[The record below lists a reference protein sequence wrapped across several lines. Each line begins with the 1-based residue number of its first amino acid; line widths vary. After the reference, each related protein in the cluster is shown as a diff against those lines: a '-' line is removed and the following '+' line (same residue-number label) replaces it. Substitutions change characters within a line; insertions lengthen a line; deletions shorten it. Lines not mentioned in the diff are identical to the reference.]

1 MPENGIVAFLSW
13 RGFTSGKA
21 SPITRSSLQS
31 ETPSGA
37 GHCGKRLKEKSNLL
51 NQVLRNS
58 DRFSSED
65 AEKKIEKSG

>member
-1 MPENGIVAFLSW
+1 M
-13 RGFTSGKA
+13 RGLPAGGCL
-21 SPITRSSLQS
+21 PITRSSLQS

-37 GHCGKRLKEKSNLL
+37 GHCGKRLKDKSNLL

>member
-1 MPENGIVAFLSW
+1 LPAKKTFLSW

-37 GHCGKRLKEKSNLL
+37 GHCGKALKDKSNLL
-51 NQVLRNS
+51 DQVLRNS